1 MWPCTLSV
9 LIGYF
14 FCLTTAGL
22 SLLCPWICI
31 KEAQEQFLYQIER
44 TNKEVFNKHRLNL
57 SYHNICITSWLQIDI
72 LDYDTIESINESYN
86 NDNNNNKIE
95 IEVDEINKI

>member
-1 MWPCTLSV
+1 MSV
-9 LIGYF
+9 LLGYF

-31 KEAQEQFLYQIER
+31 KEAQEQFLYQIDR
-44 TNKEVFNKHRLNL
+44 INKEVFNKHKLHL

-72 LDYDTIESINESYN
+72 LDYHTLESINESYI
-86 NDNNNNKIE
+86 NDNNSKIE
-95 IEVDEINKI
+95 IEMDEINKI

>member
-72 LDYDTIESINESYN
+72 LDYDTIENESYN
-86 NDNNNNKIE
+86 YDNYKNKIE